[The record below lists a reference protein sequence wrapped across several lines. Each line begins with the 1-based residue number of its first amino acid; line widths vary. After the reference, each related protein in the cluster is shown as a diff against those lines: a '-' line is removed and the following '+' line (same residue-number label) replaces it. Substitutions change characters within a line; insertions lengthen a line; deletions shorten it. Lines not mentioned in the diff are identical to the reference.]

1 MSKLVLFEGG
11 KGRKGKEEL
20 SGLDLP
26 FTNLIKKTQGYT
38 LDDSNRYKAFQGV
51 LEKTFL
57 KEVEKLISQLTRLER
72 STREKLSKV
81 DVVRTRDY
89 GTLKTNL
96 KKFFKSEMTRDED
109 PWLIEQQ
116 MFVSL
121 QNFVGSE
128 NEYRSAVCNATVGIL
143 TFEKMLLE
151 TLKSLLNQY
160 YNQHRN
166 LYSELTVGFCS

>member
-1 MSKLVLFEGG
+1 MSKLVLFEGKG
-11 KGRKGKEEL
+11 KKGKEEL
-20 SGLDLP
+20 SGLELP
-26 FTNLIKKTQGYT
+26 FSNLIKKTQSYT
-38 LDDSNRYKAFQGV
+38 LDDLNRYKAFRKV

-57 KEVEKLISQLTRLER
+57 KEIDKLISQLTRLER
-72 STREKLSKV
+72 STWDKLNKV

-96 KKFFKSEMTRDED
+96 KKFFKSDSTRSSGGDED

-128 NEYRSAVCNATVGIL
+128 NVYRSAVCNATVAIL

-160 YNQHRN
+160 YNQHQN
-166 LYSELTVGFCS
+166 LYS